1 MQYSYSYLHSVYS
14 FEILRKKKRGH
25 GLQIDLPKASEEDN
39 MGVEDKTSQVYH
51 HFLNITTNDY

>member
-1 MQYSYSYLHSVYS
+1 MVYS

-51 HFLNITTNDY
+51 HFLNITTNDF